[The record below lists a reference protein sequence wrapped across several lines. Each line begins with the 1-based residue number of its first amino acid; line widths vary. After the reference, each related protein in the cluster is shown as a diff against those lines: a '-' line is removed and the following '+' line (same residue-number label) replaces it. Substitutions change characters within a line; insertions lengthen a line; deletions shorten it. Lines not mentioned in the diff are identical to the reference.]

1 VNRSRMFSLNA
12 RSLVAGG
19 IAVVIAGGCSNCLG
33 DRTRTNGDTA
43 RVGATDT
50 TEGPLAPI
58 AACAI
63 SSDSV
68 RRLTRRQ
75 FLTWASA
82 LAYEAPDPAWG
93 QANGF
98 AAADSIR
105 VHIARGIDRVT
116 RPHLEDGCVIAR
128 VYSRRPDARLGLGRG
143 WTYIWADSSSPYSAS
158 FVPEDTSPV
167 VGQNMTLDPSGAAP
181 VAGVASPRHIC
192 SECGRDWCV
201 YPRDTLG
208 TDPVEFLPEGGIG
221 LLGVIGGGATTLS
234 SAALPP

>member
-1 VNRSRMFSLNA
+1 VNRSRKFSLNA

-19 IAVVIAGGCSNCLG
+19 VAVIIAGGCSNCLG
-33 DRTRTNGDTA
+33 DRTTTGDTA
-43 RVGATDT
+43 RAAAAADT
-50 TEGPLAPI
+50 TAPLAAI

-68 RRLTRRQ
+68 RRLTRRE
-75 FLTWASA
+75 FVTWASA
-82 LAYEAPDPAWG
+82 LTYEAPDATWG

-98 AAADSIR
+98 NAADSIR

-158 FVPEDTSPV
+158 FVPEDASPV
-167 VGQNMTLDPSGAAP
+167 VGQNMTLDSSGVAP

-201 YPRDTLG
+201 YPRDTLR
-208 TDPVEFLPEGGIG
+208 TDPVEFEGEIG
-221 LLGVIGGGATTLS
+221 LLGVTGGGTAALR
-234 SAALPP
+234 SAALSP